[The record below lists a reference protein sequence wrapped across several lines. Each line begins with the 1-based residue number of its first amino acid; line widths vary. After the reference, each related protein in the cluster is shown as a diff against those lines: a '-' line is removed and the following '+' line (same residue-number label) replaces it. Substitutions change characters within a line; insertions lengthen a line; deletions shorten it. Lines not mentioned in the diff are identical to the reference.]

1 MNKIIICGTVIALVF
16 PEALW
21 AAQPETM
28 GWPEVIADLTRERSQ
43 AETCVG
49 MIKSSKNTDAIA
61 SAKSAYGA
69 AKAEMDG
76 VIAGLTTALIEG
88 GKPDS
93 LPTVRSSLETSG
105 KSLQQICDAADKTA
119 PPNTKGVW
127 DEIAKAAIEPVVK
140 AISDGVGALWT
151 SHVEKDK
158 LELETKKAQLEAAKW
173 PDFGD
178 IAAR

>member
-1 MNKIIICGTVIALVF
+1 MNKLVSWTAVIALVF

-21 AAQPETM
+21 AAQPASM
-28 GWPEVIADLTRERSQ
+28 GWPEVIADLTKERTQ

-61 SAKSAYGA
+61 SAKTTYGM

-76 VIAGLTTALIEG
+76 VIAGLTTALVEG

-93 LPTVRSSLETSG
+93 LPTVRASLETSG
-105 KSLQQICDAADKTA
+105 KDLQQICDAADKTA
-119 PPNTKGVW
+119 LPNTKGVW
-127 DEIAKAAIEPVVK
+127 YEIATAAVEPVVK
-140 AISDGVGALWT
+140 AISDGVGALWAR
-151 SHVEKDK
+151 HVEKDK
-158 LELETKKAQLEAAKW
+158 LKLETKKAQLEAAKW
-173 PDFGD
+173 PEFGD